1 MTLAKMCHASNMMQV
16 LEKATYRPI
25 ATTKAFWSAVF
36 QRSIV
41 ALKKMNLILKLNVA
55 MLNE

>member
-1 MTLAKMCHASNMMQV
+1 MTLGKMCHASNMMQV
-16 LEKATYRPI
+16 LEKATHRPI
-25 ATTKAFWSAVF
+25 ATKKACWSVVF

-41 ALKKMNLILKLNVA
+41 ALKKLNLILKLKVA

>member
-16 LEKATYRPI
+16 LEKATHRPI

-36 QRSIV
+36 QRSII
-41 ALKKMNLILKLNVA
+41 ALKKLNLILRLKVA